1 VIKMNNSEQL
11 VTPDEWREAADY
23 AIKLSERVE
32 KAAPLKD
39 AETPNEGPPTQSK

>member
-1 VIKMNNSEQL
+1 MNNTEQR

-32 KAAPLKD
+32 KAVPLKEG
-39 AETPNEGPPTQSK
+39 ETTSEEKPPLSK